1 MNGTFPYLAAGAQ
14 SAWRRL
20 REESS
25 GQDLIEYAMLA
36 GFIGVAC
43 AALIP
48 YSIAAP
54 ISKIF
59 DALNQLLMTK
69 GNAG

>member
-1 MNGTFPYLAAGAQ
+1 MNSTLVKLKAAAQ
-14 SAWRRL
+14 AVVWRLDKETR
-20 REESS
+20 